1 MSALKN
7 IKFISRIL
15 KGRKMMQQ
23 LIQKK
28 EKIKP
33 ENIFVA
39 IDVETTGLSPTTNE
53 LIEVSA
59 IKYEGQKKI
68 DTFTSLIKPKV
79 RIPYYI
85 TNITGITNEMVENS
99 PAVEE
104 IMPNLI
110 NFIGEN
116 PIVAHNANF
125 DYKFI
130 QNYSNNAFSNNILI
144 DTVQIGRKLYPN
156 LPNHKL
162 GTIAKHIGITEDG
175 FHRAEFD
182 CECCAKIYME
192 YLEK

>member
-1 MSALKN
+1 
-7 IKFISRIL
+7 
-15 KGRKMMQQ
+15 MQE
-23 LIQKK
+23 LMKK
-28 EKIKP
+28 ENKIDNK
-33 ENIFVA
+33 NIFVA
-39 IDVETTGLSPTTNE
+39 IDVETTGLSPITNE

-59 IKYEGQKKI
+59 IKYDGNKRI
-68 DTFTSLIKPKV
+68 DTFSTLIKPKV

-85 TNITGITNEMVENS
+85 TNITGITNDMVEEA
-99 PAVEE
+99 PEVEE
-104 IMPNLI
+104 VMPELI
-110 NFIGEN
+110 DFVGDL

-130 QNYSNNAFSNNILI
+130 QNYSNNSFTKNKVI
-144 DTVQIGRKLYPN
+144 DTVPIGRRLYPE

-192 YLEK
+192 YLKVV

>member
-1 MSALKN
+1 
-7 IKFISRIL
+7 
-15 KGRKMMQQ
+15 MQE
-23 LIQKK
+23 LMKK
-28 EKIKP
+28 ENKIDNK
-33 ENIFVA
+33 NIFVA
-39 IDVETTGLSPTTNE
+39 IDVETTGLSPITNE

-59 IKYEGQKKI
+59 IKYDGNKRI
-68 DTFTSLIKPKV
+68 DTFSTLIKPKV

-85 TNITGITNEMVENS
+85 TNITGITNDMVEEA
-99 PAVEE
+99 PEVEE
-104 IMPNLI
+104 VMPELI
-110 NFIGEN
+110 DFVGDL

-130 QNYSNNAFSNNILI
+130 QNYSNNSFTKNKVI
-144 DTVQIGRKLYPN
+144 DTVPIGRKLYPE

-192 YLEK
+192 YLKVV